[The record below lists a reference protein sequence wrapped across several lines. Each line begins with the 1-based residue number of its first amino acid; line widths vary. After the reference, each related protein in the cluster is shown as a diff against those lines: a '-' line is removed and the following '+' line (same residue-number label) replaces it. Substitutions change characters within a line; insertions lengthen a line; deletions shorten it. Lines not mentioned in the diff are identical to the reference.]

1 MNRVKLLCAILL
13 IIIAGN
19 LYQGVVLSF
28 IEGVKYG
35 FAIAKYETDHKNF
48 TDDFSLMEVVT
59 KDVNYLDSTQIN
71 NKTGEHLLVRSNNIS
86 LIINSQ
92 TDKPFWWNV
101 LQVFYGIFILSVLIL
116 GVWILTLVVKIL
128 LSLQKSVVFER
139 ANLKRINRIGL
150 IILLIGLISTALQL
164 INIYSAEYLID
175 LQHYSFSYVK
185 VVDYNSLIMGI
196 VILIMNEIL
205 RMAIEMKEEQ
215 DLTI

>member
-35 FAIAKYETDHKNF
+35 FAIAKYETDHKNI
-48 TDDFSLMEVVT
+48 TDDFSLMEIVA
-59 KDVNYLDSTQIN
+59 KDANYLDSTQIN
-71 NKTGEHLLVRSNNIS
+71 NKTGQHLLVRSNNIS
-86 LIINSQ
+86 LLINSQ
-92 TDKPFWWNV
+92 TEKPIWWSV
-101 LQVFYGIFILSVLIL
+101 LQVLYGIFILSVLIL
-116 GVWILTLVVKIL
+116 GAWILTLVVKIL

-139 ANLKRINRIGL
+139 TNLKRIYRIGL
-150 IILLIGLISTALQL
+150 IILLIGSINTALQL

-175 LQHYSFSYVK
+175 LQHYSFSYAK